1 MTATVGGHI
10 LTTAGRARSE
20 LEAVARRLAF
30 PVGLGTS
37 VAVKRVAPAHA
48 NEGVTCILMS
58 LAGEVRRHKE
68 PRHKEPYQTFSMEG
82 AGRTATPAVTRPPR
96 VHTSPST
103 RPG

>member
-48 NEGVTCILMS
+48 NEGVAHLHVVPTLG
-58 LAGEVRRHKE
+58 AVEG
-68 PRHKEPYQTFSMEG
+68 QGG
-82 AGRTATPAVTRPPR
+82 AGADQGGGDGENAGGKGGS
-96 VHTSPST
+96 HTDVSCGT
-103 RPG
+103 GKET